1 MVNLA
6 NVLSA
11 ERKAR
16 IEQDDKT
23 VFTVDVCHHPTKF
36 TERFALSKADP

>member
-23 VFTVDVCHHPTKF
+23 VCLQWMYVIIQQNLRNGLP
-36 TERFALSKADP
+36 